1 MTHYLYRFLA
11 ASWKFCMVIVVVF
24 VGIPGADFSSDF
36 LLLAMLFAAAIV
48 LQDMP
53 RAVRRGGVALC
64 AAAFAA
70 VYYVAWRELSVQSE
84 SSPRTIAGVVLV
96 LVCCTLIERA
106 TIAQGRAA
114 PFAMGSGNIPDHPNL
129 GNDRGS
135 DRDCERQPVRS
146 NSVGENLREPVVDSG
161 SMPDVVV
168 YVIVW
173 LVVSRFGVWFPSSF

>member
-36 LLLAMLFAAAIV
+36 LLLAILFAAAIV

-70 VYYVAWRELSVQSE
+70 VYYVAWRELLSKANRHRGLLRV
-84 SSPRTIAGVVLV
+84 SSW
-96 LVCCTLIERA
+96 CWF
-106 TIAQGRAA
+106 AA
-114 PFAMGSGNIPDHPNL
+114 
-129 GNDRGS
+129 R
-135 DRDCERQPVRS
+135 
-146 NSVGENLREPVVDSG
+146 
-161 SMPDVVV
+161 
-168 YVIVW
+168 
-173 LVVSRFGVWFPSSF
+173 

>member
-1 MTHYLYRFLA
+1 MMHCLDRFLA

-36 LLLAMLFAAAIV
+36 LLLAILFATAIV

-53 RAVRRGGVALC
+53 RAVRRGVVALC

-70 VYYVAWRELSVQSE
+70 LYYAAWGKLSVQSE

-106 TIAQGRAA
+106 SIAQGRVA
-114 PFAMGSGNIPDHPNL
+114 PFAMGSANVPA
-129 GNDRGS
+129 
-135 DRDCERQPVRS
+135 
-146 NSVGENLREPVVDSG
+146 GENLREPVVDG
-161 SMPDVVV
+161 GCMPDVVV

-173 LVVSRFGVWFPSSF
+173 LVVSRFGVWFPSSP